1 MSSRLTFGT
10 LKRIGAILIAIMI
23 VIAAGIVV
31 GQAPAIFGVEEDPE
45 ASITFEDQQGNGSTV
60 TVQSVTLSEGGY
72 VVISDGGD
80 EPLAVS
86 ERLEAGS
93 HENVTLERED
103 DATRE
108 LLGQRPRRFIGTRRT
123 TKGTPTRRAA
133 ARRISPISRT
143 GSRLVTPRR

>member
-1 MSSRLTFGT
+1 
-10 LKRIGAILIAIMI
+10 MI

-60 TVQSVTLSEGGY
+60 TVQSVTVSEGGY

-80 EPLAVS
+80 EPLVVS

-108 LLGQRPRRFIGTRRT
+108 LLGRWDRDGSSGHVGRRRVRLRGERRR
-123 TKGTPTRRAA
+123 GDQPL
-133 ARRISPISRT
+133 SR
-143 GSRLVTPRR
+143 GRVPG